1 MSTIRQNAA
10 VAPRQL
16 STWVVIAICGAAQ
29 YWLSLTDAEQA
40 KFLAAFPFL
49 ADYGGLIGFGAWIVA
64 KLWPQNVTVPANAE
78 TVPETRPQTPIDP
91 AELGGP

>member
-16 STWVVIAICGAAQ
+16 STYGVIALCAVAQ
-29 YWLSLTDAEQA
+29 YWLGLTDAEQA
-40 KFLAAFPFL
+40 KMLAAFPFL
-49 ADYGGLIGFGAWIVA
+49 REWAGLIGFGAWLVL

-78 TVPETRPQTPIDP
+78 TVPETRPQAPIDP